1 MTNWIRPVGLPSGPG
16 LAVVAWWWLPESYLD
31 AAGAEAPFSPA
42 GRATLAMLVWMA
54 AWWLTEAV
62 DLAATALLPLAT
74 FPLLGI
80 AGIREA
86 AVPYA
91 DPMIY
96 LFLGGFLIALS
107 MQRWGLDRRIA
118 LLTLRRAGPRPDRM
132 VGGFMI
138 ATAVLS
144 GFVSNTAT
152 AAMMLPIAVSVIR
165 LTRGQLAGGQ
175 DREGLSGPMSACLML
190 GIAYAASLGGVMT
203 LIGTPPN
210 AFLAGFLRD
219 SIAERYR
226 IELSFQSWLWIG
238 VPLTVVFLP
247 IVWWVLTRLVFPI
260 GGAEI
265 PGGRE
270 LIGRELRGLGSPSRG
285 ERITLAVFL
294 GAAILWITR
303 PLLTSWQLRWDD
315 AAWHPLA
322 GLSDAGI
329 AIGAAMVLFVLPSGD
344 PRRPRVLDWETA
356 HKLPWGILVL
366 FGGGLSLANAVHVNG
381 VAEFLGSRAGAIAWL
396 PPALIV
402 LVIIAGIVFMTEL
415 TSNLAT
421 AATLLPI
428 LAAMGPGLGIHPHLL
443 VIPAAIAASCAFML
457 PVATPP
463 NAIVFGSGFVTQ
475 SQMIRAGVWLNVI
488 GIGLIGLL
496 AAVVI
501 RPWLAG

>member
-1 MTNWIRPVGLPSGPG
+1 MTNWIRPVGLPSGP
-16 LAVVAWWWLPESYLD
+16 VVALLVWWWLPESYLD
-31 AAGAEAPFSPA
+31 AGGDVAPFSPA

-54 AWWLTEAV
+54 VWWLTEAV

-80 AGIREA
+80 AGIRQA
-86 AVPYA
+86 ASPYA

-118 LLTLRRAGPRPDRM
+118 LLTLRLAGPRPDRM

-165 LTRGQLAGGQ
+165 LTRNQ
-175 DREGLSGPMSACLML
+175 DREELTGSMSACLML

-238 VPLTVVFLP
+238 VPLTAVFLP
-247 IVWWVLTRLVFPI
+247 IVWWVLTRRVFPI
-260 GGAEI
+260 SGAEI

-270 LIGRELRGLGSPSRG
+270 LIERELRGLGSPSRG
-285 ERITLAVFL
+285 EQITLAVFL
-294 GAAILWITR
+294 GAALLWITR
-303 PLLTSWQLRWDD
+303 PLLASWQLSLGDTPR
-315 AAWHPLA
+315 HPLA

-396 PPALIV
+396 PPSLIV
-402 LVIIAGIVFMTEL
+402 LVIIAAIVFMTEL

-501 RPWLAG
+501 RPWLAA